1 MHLPAQIL
9 SQPLTGLGK
18 TQSIAFPVWTIAMPA
33 PAANRATDPAAAAA
47 SPPSG
52 AGGPKINPLT
62 GLSTDY
68 LNHFTEAVMVLEL
81 AGAMPE
87 CVEDLRTWQPKTYAG
102 HFAASRFSNR
112 EAILAAYRAA
122 DPAVRGAL
130 DRNAEVVNALAERSR
145 DLVCQQTDRAEIGA
159 IARRAVERLRP
170 LIARTAAVINGTPGH
185 VTGRQGPQAAIDAMF
200 AR

>member
-9 SQPLTGLGK
+9 SHPLTGVGK
-18 TQSIAFPVWTIAMPA
+18 TQTIAFPVWTIAMPA
-33 PAANRATDPAAAAA
+33 PASNRANHPTAPAA
-47 SPPSG
+47 SPTSG
-52 AGGPKINPLT
+52 TGGPKINPLT

-87 CVEDLRTWQPKTYAG
+87 CVEDLHTWRPKSYAA

-112 EAILAAYRAA
+112 DAIVAAYQAA
-122 DPAVRGAL
+122 DPAVRNAL
-130 DRNAEVVNALAERSR
+130 DRNAELLNALTERSR
-145 DLVCQQTDRAEIGA
+145 DLICQQTDQAEIEA

-170 LIARTAAVINGTPGH
+170 LIARTAAVINGT
-185 VTGRQGPQAAIDAMF
+185 VVDAAGRQGPQPAIDAMF

>member
-1 MHLPAQIL
+1 V
-9 SQPLTGLGK
+9 GK
-18 TQSIAFPVWTIAMPA
+18 TQIIAFPVWTIAMPA
-33 PAANRATDPAAAAA
+33 PAADRANDPTSAAA

-87 CVEDLRTWQPKTYAG
+87 CVEDLHTWRPKTYAA

-112 EAILAAYRAA
+112 DAIVAAYRAA
-122 DPAVRGAL
+122 DPAVRDAL
-130 DRNAEVVNALAERSR
+130 DRNAELLNALTERSR
-145 DLVCQQTDRAEIGA
+145 DLVCQKTDQAEIEA
-159 IARRAVERLRP
+159 TARRAVERLRP
-170 LIARTAAVINGTPGH
+170 LIAITAALINGTAVDGA
-185 VTGRQGPQAAIDAMF
+185 GRQGPQAAIDAMF
-200 AR
+200 VR

>member
-1 MHLPAQIL
+1 
-9 SQPLTGLGK
+9 
-18 TQSIAFPVWTIAMPA
+18 MPA
-33 PAANRATDPAAAAA
+33 PAADRATDPAAAA
-47 SPPSG
+47 SPSG
-52 AGGPKINPLT
+52 TGGPKINPLT

-81 AGAMPE
+81 TGAMPE
-87 CVEDLRTWQPKTYAG
+87 CADDLRAWRPKTYEE

-112 EAILAAYRAA
+112 GAIIAAYRAA

-130 DRNAEVVNALAERSR
+130 DRNAELLNALTERSR
-145 DLVCQQTDRAEIGA
+145 DLVCQQTDRAEIEA

-170 LIARTAAVINGTPGH
+170 LIARTAAVINGTAVDGA
-185 VTGRQGPQAAIDAMF
+185 GRQGPQPAIDAIF